1 MADGQGHSPRPGR
14 SSSPRTRGE
23 PGVAAA
29 GGAAPARRGR
39 EAEALPCQWAGVGRR
54 RRLRGRR
61 GAGGSAPKVLLL
73 AGRFHVM

>member
-1 MADGQGHSPRPGR
+1 MVRVTRRGRAGRRPPER
-14 SSSPRTRGE
+14 AVARA
-23 PGVAAA
+23 GVAAA